1 MRCPDCNKFVSF
13 DEADPEVNTLGI
25 DEDGQVNAEVRIVNT
40 CADCG
45 TELKEITFEMEHDH
59 QHDVVNHKGEGHELS
74 IEEDGSERTSRSGY
88 FLKGKFVPKGG
99 RYAKTFYGAKV
110 DYSVQCSCGKL
121 ALSGSVEDDAQASS
135 MDELT

>member
-59 QHDVVNHKGEGHELS
+59 QHTARSNRLS
-74 IEEDGSERTSRSGY
+74 RHRTS
-88 FLKGKFVPKGG
+88 
-99 RYAKTFYGAKV
+99 
-110 DYSVQCSCGKL
+110 
-121 ALSGSVEDDAQASS
+121 
-135 MDELT
+135 